1 MRVLNPFKPR
11 LGRKGKQG
19 FAGAAAVALALIG
32 ALGSGVIPTAP
43 AKEAAPQS
51 AAIASVALASLPQEA
66 RTTYRLIHVGG
77 PFPYSKDGTV
87 FGNREKLLPRR
98 PRGEYREYTVDT
110 PGLTNRGARRI
121 VCAGLPPERP
131 SECFY
136 TSDHYASFKRIV
148 Q

>member
-1 MRVLNPFKPR
+1 MSVLNQFKSR

-19 FAGAAAVALALIG
+19 FAGATVVALALMG
-32 ALGSGVIPTAP
+32 ALGSGLIPSAP
-43 AKEAAPQS
+43 AKETAPPS
-51 AAIASVALASLPQEA
+51 AAIAPVALASLPQEA
-66 RTTYRLIHVGG
+66 HTTYRLIHAGG

-110 PGLTNRGARRI
+110 PGSKNRGARRI